1 MTTMAFRIASQRVG
15 LRISATK
22 NGASVG
28 TVCSRA
34 ISFSALTI
42 ERTTSDD
49 RFNKKPPNDELKFG
63 VTLSDHMLEC
73 DWTASASWGAPR
85 ITPTHDLKL
94 SPAASSLHYGLQCF
108 EGMKAYK
115 SSDGSL
121 RLFRPDLNMK
131 RLATSMERLQMHG
144 YSFDGDELLECIK
157 ELVRVDERWVP
168 DQEGFSLYLR
178 PTVIATHPFLGLA
191 APESMLLY
199 CITSPVGPYYKSGF
213 APVRLTADTD
223 FVRAWPGGT
232 GHVKIGGNYSPTM
245 RAGAIANE
253 HGYDQV
259 LWTFG
264 ANDEATEVGSMN
276 FFVFLDSKTPGG
288 RKELVTAPLDDGT
301 ILPGVTRQSILDLAR
316 SWDEFDVVERFPTMP
331 EIRDAAREGRLIEA
345 FGAGTAAIVSPIS
358 CIQYQG
364 EDIDIAATGELTQ
377 RFFDELL
384 AIQYGMKEGPEGWS
398 IKI

>member
-1 MTTMAFRIASQRVG
+1 MAFRLTASQRLG
-15 LRISATK
+15 LRISETK
-22 NGASVG
+22 NGPSVS
-28 TVCSRA
+28 TICSRT
-34 ISFSALTI
+34 ISSSTLTI
-42 ERTTSDD
+42 ERTKNDD
-49 RFNKKPPNDELKFG
+49 NFNKKPPNDELKFG

-73 DWTASASWGAPR
+73 EWTASSSWGAPR

-115 SSDGSL
+115 SPTDGSL

-144 YSFDGDELLECIK
+144 QSFDGNELLACIK

-178 PTVIATHPFLGLA
+178 PTVVATHPFLGLA

-199 CITSPVGPYYKSGF
+199 CITSPVGPYYKTGF

-232 GHVKIGGNYSPTM
+232 GNVKIGGNYSPTM

-264 ANDEATEVGSMN
+264 DNDEATEVGSMN
-276 FFVFLDSKTPGG
+276 FFIFLDSKTPGG
-288 RKELVTAPLDDGT
+288 RKELITAPLDGT

-316 SWDEFDVVERFPTMP
+316 SWDEFAVVERFVTMS
-331 EIRDAAREGRLIEA
+331 EIRETAREGRLIEA

-384 AIQYGMKEGPEGWS
+384 AIQYGTKEGPEGWS
-398 IKI
+398 VKI